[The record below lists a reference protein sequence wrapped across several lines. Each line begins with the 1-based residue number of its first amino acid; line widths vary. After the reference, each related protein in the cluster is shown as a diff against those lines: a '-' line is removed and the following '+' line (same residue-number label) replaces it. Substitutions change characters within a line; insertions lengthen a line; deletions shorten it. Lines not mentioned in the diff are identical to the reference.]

1 MVNLEF
7 LEFHYFDD
15 ILADMKLTPVS
26 FKYYLFSHSYYIL
39 QQDIELPIPRY
50 VISENAKVLKEREKM
65 LGTILARMGPQDSS
79 ADDVNTVLIDYLY
92 LLMLQGKDEHG
103 MTTEEAIR
111 LIQVCGPLN
120 VFL

>member
-1 MVNLEF
+1 
-7 LEFHYFDD
+7 
-15 ILADMKLTPVS
+15 
-26 FKYYLFSHSYYIL
+26 
-39 QQDIELPIPRY
+39 

-79 ADDVNTVLIDYLY
+79 ADDVNTMLIDYLY